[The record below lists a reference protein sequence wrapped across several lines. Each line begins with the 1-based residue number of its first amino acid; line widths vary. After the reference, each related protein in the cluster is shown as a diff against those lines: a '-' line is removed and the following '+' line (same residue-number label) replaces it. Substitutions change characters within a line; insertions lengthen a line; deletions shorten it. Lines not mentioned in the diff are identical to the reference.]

1 MTSKAYQTTKIANS
15 DAISVIYM
23 QKMHLYSSMQTVLC
37 ISGIISGGCFP
48 VPILKPNPNYC
59 TPIDFVVIWL

>member
-1 MTSKAYQTTKIANS
+1 MTSKAYQTTAIANS

-48 VPILKPNPNYC
+48 VPILKPNPN
-59 TPIDFVVIWL
+59 

>member
-1 MTSKAYQTTKIANS
+1 MTSKAYQTTAIANS

-23 QKMHLYSSMQTVLC
+23 QKMYLYSSMQTVLC

-48 VPILKPNPNYC
+48 VPILKPNPN
-59 TPIDFVVIWL
+59 